1 MVICMVKKRTTG
13 YLLQDLGLVLF
24 LVSIGALAITVGN
37 AAKEEQIEFVVMLMA
52 TFLAVLLAGFKLNS
66 LSVVAVGFST
76 VAYTAYKL
84 FFLYAYSEPISSL
97 CYVWVTVPFL
107 SVGAMQMFVYGN
119 RQTELENDVLREQV
133 EELVLINPLT
143 GLYNLR
149 SLYIDLKKQIAYA
162 QRKDTR
168 VCLMI
173 VKLRYEQE
181 LKGVLSRSHY
191 EGMIQRLAEII
202 ADAVRLE
209 DRTYSID
216 NQGSVGIILTCD
228 QEGSEYVKKRIRSR
242 VEDPAAFKGIADA
255 AIRVEIK
262 IACLEYQEETY
273 GEDLITFKQ
282 KVESELQYDV

>member
-1 MVICMVKKRTTG
+1 MVICMVKKRATG

-191 EGMIQRLAEII
+191 EGTIQKLAEII

-216 NQGSVGIILTCD
+216 NKGSIGIILTCD